1 GRAGG
6 LMEYD
11 AQFIPIVQEAQ
22 SKYKNSSE
30 ESFCSVEQ
38 VHWSSSSIKIPAGT
52 DLSYFSKRAVTE
64 HQLLNDRGRTL
75 QGLKRLMW
83 LHNAMGGVHT
93 ASGRDL
99 SQAHVLLTSKEQ
111 DLSDLYDTMSREE
124 MPDMMEPL
132 LLELLGRDTPFSKI
146 PKANVL
152 HYLKNG
158 KGHQLLQDLSELFQ
172 MGGQD
177 GKRNLSAQ
185 M

>member
-1 GRAGG
+1 
-6 LMEYD
+6 M
-11 AQFIPIVQEAQ
+11 F
-22 SKYKNSSE
+22 
-30 ESFCSVEQ
+30 
-38 VHWSSSSIKIPAGT
+38 
-52 DLSYFSKRAVTE
+52 YFSILNMLLLLSRRAVTE

-99 SQAHVLLTSKEQ
+99 SQARVLLTSKEQ
-111 DLSDLYDTMSREE
+111 DLSDLSDTLDREE
-124 MPDMMEPL
+124 MSDMLEPL
-132 LLELLGRDTPFSKI
+132 MPELLGRDTDFTKVL
-146 PKANVL
+146 KANVL

-158 KGHQLLQDLSELFQ
+158 KGHQCLQELSDLFQ

>member
-1 GRAGG
+1 MSETGNV
-6 LMEYD
+6 LFFHSEY
-11 AQFIPIVQEAQ
+11 ASP
-22 SKYKNSSE
+22 
-30 ESFCSVEQ
+30 
-38 VHWSSSSIKIPAGT
+38 
-52 DLSYFSKRAVTE
+52 SYFSRRAVTE

-75 QGLKRLMW
+75 QDLKRLMW

-99 SQAHVLLTSKEQ
+99 SQARVLLTSKEQ
-111 DLSDLYDTMSREE
+111 DLPDLSDTLDREE
-124 MPDMMEPL
+124 MSDMLESLM
-132 LLELLGRDTPFSKI
+132 LELLRRDTDFAKVL
-146 PKANVL
+146 KANVL

-158 KGHQLLQDLSELFQ
+158 KGHQRLQELSDLFQ

>member
-1 GRAGG
+1 MAKII
-6 LMEYD
+6 
-11 AQFIPIVQEAQ
+11 FIFFLACFATCQETE
-22 SKYKNSSE
+22 N
-30 ESFCSVEQ
+30 
-38 VHWSSSSIKIPAGT
+38 
-52 DLSYFSKRAVTE
+52 KRAVTE

-75 QGLKRLMW
+75 QSLKRLMW

-111 DLSDLYDTMSREE
+111 DLSDLYDTMDREE
-124 MPDMMEPL
+124 MSDMMEPL
-132 LLELLGRDTPFSKI
+132 LLELLGRGTPFTKI
-146 PKANVL
+146 PKANLL

-158 KGHQLLQDLSELFQ
+158 KGHQVLQDLSDLFQ
-172 MGGQD
+172 MGSQD

>member
-1 GRAGG
+1 MLCSSVFRV
-6 LMEYD
+6 
-11 AQFIPIVQEAQ
+11 FIFSSFFVKKSVAESERDWSVLFFH
-22 SKYKNSSE
+22 SKYASAS
-30 ESFCSVEQ
+30 Q
-38 VHWSSSSIKIPAGT
+38 GT
-52 DLSYFSKRAVTE
+52 GFSYFSKRAVTE

-111 DLSDLYDTMSREE
+111 DLYDTMDREE
-124 MPDMMEPL
+124 MSDMMEPL
-132 LLELLGRDTPFSKI
+132 LLELLGRDTPFTKI
-146 PKANVL
+146 PKANLL

-158 KGHQLLQDLSELFQ
+158 KGHQLLQDLSDLFQ
-172 MGGQD
+172 MGSQD